1 MSFYKQFSDWVT
13 ASVPFV
19 FLIDFEQKNPLIYTF
34 EDAANEG
41 LYFHVKGLTNAPK
54 RSNSP
59 KPIFEVVTPVS
70 KEIYKK
76 AFQTVKHQIGH
87 GNSFLLNLTFPSLVK
102 TQHDLLDFFYAC
114 NAPYKLYK
122 KGAFVV
128 FSPECFIKIEND
140 ILSTY
145 PMKGTIDARIPNAK
159 NLLKNNL
166 KEQYEHNTIVDLLRN
181 DLSQV
186 AKKVRLNRF
195 RYLDNIRTSKG
206 PIYQS
211 SSEIQGLLPS
221 NWKQTSGEII
231 KKLLPAGSVSGA
243 PKNKTMELIQSV
255 ELDERGY
262 YTGVFG
268 VFDGSRL
275 ESGVNIRFLEQRE
288 GNYYYRSG
296 GGITHLSTL
305 EEEYHELIN
314 KIYVPIV

>member
-1 MSFYKQFSDWVT
+1 
-13 ASVPFV
+13 
-19 FLIDFEQKNPLIYTF
+19 
-34 EDAANEG
+34 
-41 LYFHVKGLTNAPK
+41 
-54 RSNSP
+54 
-59 KPIFEVVTPVS
+59 
-70 KEIYKK
+70 
-76 AFQTVKHQIGH
+76 
-87 GNSFLLNLTFPSLVK
+87 
-102 TQHDLLDFFYAC
+102 
-114 NAPYKLYK
+114 
-122 KGAFVV
+122 
-128 FSPECFIKIEND
+128 
-140 ILSTY
+140 
-145 PMKGTIDARIPNAK
+145 MKGTIDARIPNAK

-186 AKKVRLNRF
+186 AKKVRLNSF